1 MAHAAF
7 PSAGSRPRDPKGP
20 KDHLLLDLFT
30 MPVVEPY
37 AISEPFSTAGKINM
51 NYQIVPFTYIDRST
65 GVKAVLNSELIARV
79 PKAASQGNPIRRATT
94 TIKSPMAM
102 PLARMKNRPTL
113 K

>member
-1 MAHAAF
+1 M
-7 PSAGSRPRDPKGP
+7 
-20 KDHLLLDLFT
+20 LDLFT

-79 PKAASQGNPIRRATT
+79 PKAAAQGKQYQAGHNYYKIPYGNAPGSNE
-94 TIKSPMAM
+94 K
-102 PLARMKNRPTL
+102 LN
-113 K
+113 